1 MFQATRKHRQCSAS
15 RVSDIATNRRRRA
28 KRFGLES
35 LEARLVMT
43 GTWAPVANLA
53 TQLDT
58 LGKLALLTDG
68 SVLAPKVGNGGTTT
82 TEKLTPDSNGSYV
95 NGTWTALAPLTVAR
109 SHASELMLPDARVL
123 VIAGVTNPNS
133 GEIYNPLTNVWSS
146 IAPLPES
153 FYDAPAMLLP
163 NGKLLVGSISS
174 PQTYIYDPATDTW
187 SSGPGKI
194 YGDSSDHE
202 SWTELPGGGIL
213 SYDVNANPG
222 EAQQLDV
229 SSSDPTQWHW
239 VDAGAVPVP
248 LEAGISAFEGMG
260 PGVLMPD
267 GRVLQLGRSSQTA
280 IYTPS
285 TVPGSVGT
293 WAAGPIIPNGLEA
306 GGSNQY
312 AGSSAAMLP
321 NGHVLFAVDQPDSGG
336 PTRFYEFD
344 PTAPLATSLS
354 DVTPPLTQFQSLSE
368 AYQTSLLVLPSG
380 QVMLGINN
388 GSVGGLG
395 NQAFIYTPDGA
406 PQDSWRPTITSVVAN
421 GSHYTL
427 TGTQL
432 NGISAGASHG
442 ANNFG
447 ATNYPIVE
455 LKNAAGTV
463 YFARTSN
470 WSSTGVATGSTPVTT
485 DFSLPAGLPLGT
497 YSLTVIA
504 NGIAANPVSF
514 TGGVTGADLAVA
526 NVAPSGSYNE
536 GDYVP
541 YSFMVTNNGPST
553 ATKAVLTDTLG
564 ANLVFNSAF
573 ESQGSYK
580 RSGSVVTFS
589 LGTIAVGQSATV
601 TVWVQATEDG
611 NLSNTAVAS
620 SNVSDPNSLNNT
632 VVNTVA
638 VAEPPIVVS
647 GPITVSGKNQSNI
660 QVATFTHANGVEP
673 ASDFVA
679 TINWGDGTTSTGSIT
694 ESGTTYKVKGSHTY
708 ATNGS
713 HTVTTTVVEASGG
726 GSMSAMIAAVGPV
739 QTVSTGGTPAVK
751 SAPPAQTAASVQ
763 PSLQS
768 AAVDR
773 AISTTKNSRSRRL
786 LGSGP
791 ATANSDLLD
800 ELFAALI

>member
-1 MFQATRKHRQCSAS
+1 MFHANSQ
-15 RVSDIATNRRRRA
+15 RRRRLSSRLQGPSSNRRLHTR
-28 KRFGLES
+28 RFGLES
-35 LEARLVMT
+35 LEPRLVMT
-43 GTWAPVANLA
+43 GTWTPVANLA

-109 SHASELMLPDARVL
+109 SHASELMLPDGRVL

-153 FYDAPAMLLP
+153 FYDAPAMVLP
-163 NGKLLVGSISS
+163 NGKVLVGSISS
-174 PQTYIYDPATDTW
+174 PQTYIYDPDTDTW

-229 SSSDPTQWHW
+229 SSSDPAQWHW
-239 VDAGAVPVP
+239 VDAGTVPVP

-321 NGHVLFAVDQPDSGG
+321 NGHVLFTVDQPDSGG

-354 DVTPPLTQFQSLSE
+354 DVTPPLTQFQNLSE

-388 GSVGGLG
+388 GSVGGFG
-395 NQAFIYTPDGA
+395 NQAFIYTPDGT
-406 PQDSWRPTITSVVAN
+406 PQDAWRPTITSVVAN

-497 YSLTVIA
+497 YSLTLIA
-504 NGIAANPVSF
+504 NGIASAPVLF
-514 TGGVTGADLAVA
+514 TGGFTGADLAVA
-526 NVAPSGSYNE
+526 NAGPSGSYNE
-536 GDYVP
+536 GDYIP
-541 YSFMVTNNGPST
+541 YSFAVTNNGPSA
-553 ATKAVLTDTLG
+553 ATKIVVTDTLG
-564 ANLVFNSAF
+564 ANLAFNSAS

-580 RSGSVVTFS
+580 RSGNAVTFS
-589 LGTIAVGQSATV
+589 LGTIAVGQTATV
-601 TVWVQATEDG
+601 TVWAQATEDG
-611 NLSNTAVAS
+611 SLSNTAVAS

-632 VVNTVA
+632 AVNIVA

-647 GPITVSGKNQSNI
+647 GPITVSGKNQSNV

-673 ASDFVA
+673 ASDFMA

-694 ESGTTYKVKGSHTY
+694 ESGTIYKVKGSHTY
-708 ATNGS
+708 ASNGS
-713 HTVTTTVVEASGG
+713 HTVTTTVVESSGGGG
-726 GSMSAMIAAVGPV
+726 GSMSALAVMSSSSSSTPTSDIVPTVQSQTTSPGINLPALKIAALDEAF
-739 QTVSTGGTPAVK
+739 GT
-751 SAPPAQTAASVQ
+751 TTFIRGR
-763 PSLQS
+763 
-768 AAVDR
+768 R
-773 AISTTKNSRSRRL
+773 AIR
-786 LGSGP
+786 
-791 ATANSDLLD
+791 AAANDAALD
-800 ELFAALI
+800 DLFAVV